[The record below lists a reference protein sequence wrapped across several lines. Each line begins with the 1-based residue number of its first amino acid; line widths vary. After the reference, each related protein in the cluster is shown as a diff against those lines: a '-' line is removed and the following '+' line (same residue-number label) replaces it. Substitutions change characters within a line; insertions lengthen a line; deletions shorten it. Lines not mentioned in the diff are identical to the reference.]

1 MEKLTLS
8 IHDKE
13 KIERIKV
20 FAKTHNTSVSQ
31 LFEKY
36 IDALLAFDQSD
47 IKLSSQLKSLKQ
59 PGKRPTQKEIES
71 HLKKRRSRSAP
82 KK

>member
-13 KIERIKV
+13 KIAWVKA
-20 FAKTHNTSVSQ
+20 FAKENNTSVSQ

-36 IDALLAFDQSD
+36 VDSLKAFDQSEV
-47 IKLSSQLKSLKQ
+47 KLSTNLQSLRQ
-59 PGKRPTQKEIES
+59 PGVRPKEKEIER
-71 HLKKRRSRSAP
+71 HLARRRQRTP
-82 KK
+82 TK